1 MGSSRP
7 LTARLA
13 EKLLNIRTSF
23 DLSQSQMV
31 ELLKSQEWP
40 EPLRLYAGNISRF
53 EQSLREPPL
62 LVLLAYA
69 RATNISIDILIDARL
84 DLPQRLIAN
93 ASLTKT
99 QKSRSAAP
107 ARTAKR
113 KTKATA
119 KKRIRNGRAE

>member
-23 DLSQSQMV
+23 DLSQAQMV
-31 ELLKSQEWP
+31 ELLKSQELP

-69 RATNISIDILIDARL
+69 RAANISIDQLIDARL
-84 DLPQRLIAN
+84 DLPQQLTAN
-93 ASLTKT
+93 ARPTKT
-99 QKSRSAAP
+99 QKSKHAA
-107 ARTAKR
+107 AAKSAKR

-119 KKRIRNGRAE
+119 KKRIRNRRAE

>member
-23 DLSQSQMV
+23 DLSQAQMV
-31 ELLKSQEWP
+31 ELLKSQELP

-69 RATNISIDILIDARL
+69 RAANVSIDLLIDARL

-99 QKSRSAAP
+99 QGPAAP

-113 KTKATA
+113 KTKTTA
-119 KKRIRNGRAE
+119 KKRIRNRRAE

>member
-1 MGSSRP
+1 
-7 LTARLA
+7 
-13 EKLLNIRTSF
+13 
-23 DLSQSQMV
+23 MV
-31 ELLKSQEWP
+31 ELLKSQELP

-69 RATNISIDILIDARL
+69 RAATISIDILIDSRL

-99 QKSRSAAP
+99 QKSRPAAP

-119 KKRIRNGRAE
+119 KKRIRNRQAE

>member
-13 EKLLNIRTSF
+13 EKLLSIRSSF
-23 DLSQSQMV
+23 DLSQAQMV
-31 ELLKSQEWP
+31 ELLKRQELP
-40 EPLRLYAGNISRF
+40 EALRLYAGNISRF

-69 RATNISIDILIDARL
+69 RAADISIDTLIDAHV

-93 ASLTKT
+93 ARLTKT
-99 QKSRSAAP
+99 QKSRPAAP
-107 ARTAKR
+107 ASLAKR
-113 KTKATA
+113 KTKPTS
-119 KKRIRNGRAE
+119 KKRVPNRRG

>member
-7 LTARLA
+7 LTPRLA

-23 DLSQSQMV
+23 DLSQAQMV
-31 ELLKSQEWP
+31 ELLKSQELP

-62 LVLLAYA
+62 IVLLAYA
-69 RATNISIDILIDARL
+69 RAANISIDLLIDARL
-84 DLPQRLIAN
+84 DLPQKLTAN

-99 QKSRSAAP
+99 QKSRPATSAG
-107 ARTAKR
+107 TAKR
-113 KTKATA
+113 KTNATA
-119 KKRIRNGRAE
+119 KKRIRNRRA

>member
-13 EKLLNIRTSF
+13 EKLLNIRNSF
-23 DLSQSQMV
+23 GLSQAQMV
-31 ELLKSQEWP
+31 ELLKSQELP

-69 RATNISIDILIDARL
+69 RAANISIDTLIDAHL
-84 DLPQRLIAN
+84 DLPQRLTAN
-93 ASLTKT
+93 ASITKA
-99 QKSRSAAP
+99 QKSRP
-107 ARTAKR
+107 AVSPGSPKR
-113 KTKATA
+113 KTKDKA
-119 KKRIRNGRAE
+119 KKRIPIRPAE

>member
-13 EKLLNIRTSF
+13 EKLLNIRNSF
-23 DLSQSQMV
+23 DLSQAQMV
-31 ELLKSQEWP
+31 ELLKSQELP

-69 RATNISIDILIDARL
+69 RAANVSIDLLIDARL
-84 DLPQRLIAN
+84 NLPQRLIAN

-99 QKSRSAAP
+99 QKSRPAAP